1 MYNFAYNIKNLKFYY
16 TALCLNSGCGLEKVN
31 VQFGLLAPGR
41 FDDGGGEFCGAE

>member
-31 VQFGLLAPGR
+31 VQFGFLATGR
-41 FDDGGGEFCGAE
+41 LDGGGGEFCSAE

>member
-31 VQFGLLAPGR
+31 VQFGFLATGR
-41 FDDGGGEFCGAE
+41 LDDGGGEFCSAE